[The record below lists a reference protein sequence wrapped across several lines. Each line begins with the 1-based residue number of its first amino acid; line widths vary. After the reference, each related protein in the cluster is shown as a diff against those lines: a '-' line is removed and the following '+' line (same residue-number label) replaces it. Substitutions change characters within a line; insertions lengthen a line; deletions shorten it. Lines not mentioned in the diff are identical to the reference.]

1 MMELFGNPW
10 LPFWLLGAPAVWAIF
25 DAVFSG
31 RSTSLARSVSTAA
44 PVPTP
49 MAPPLRRPA

>member
-1 MMELFGNPW
+1 MELSGNPW

-31 RSTSLARSVSTAA
+31 RSTSLARSVSTAT